1 MKTLKRFL
9 VIAAVLIFGMASASA
24 LDSSYFMSQY
34 IGDASLEEFSTT
46 FEEITEDYFLS
57 MLSAS
62 LGSDAEITEFYQLTD
77 ANCGEEELDMIDAV
91 EDYLIDTEG
100 IDGDEIYMVMAIRG
114 IDAINSRMD
123 AWIVFSHC
131 ANSSDFTHVAYY
143 IALNL

>member
-1 MKTLKRFL
+1 MKTLRRFL

-114 IDAINSRMD
+114 IDAINGRMD

-131 ANSSDFTHVAYY
+131 TNSSDFTHFAYY